1 MRTRP
6 GKGDAKEWEKAPGRL
21 PEARH
26 IMAVVGVV
34 SQTGLLHVHSPYTY
48 THTHTQT
55 HRERERERERE
66 TQTQTKTEKN
76 THRKREGEE
85 RETKPILFK
94 SSSQG
99 SYHISLC

>member
-34 SQTGLLHVHSPYTY
+34 SQTGLLHVHSPYTH
-48 THTHTQT
+48 THTHTHKHT
-55 HRERERERERE
+55 ERERERE